1 MSIGIDLPAWAA
13 DRKKVRSELIK
24 VAAELLRQR
33 FVEGVPGSLDEPITL
48 LAVRI
53 KDVADSL
60 CTEDKRAE

>member
-1 MSIGIDLPAWAA
+1 MDKSDLKRA
-13 DRKKVRSELIK
+13 RSELIK
-24 VAAELLRQR
+24 VAAELLRLR

-60 CTEDKRAE
+60 MTE